1 MTVEEDETVA
11 RQEEKRRQQ
20 KAVTSE
26 IGQRGRIPQRKNG
39 RKEQNMP
46 ERKSAVVKRGE
57 SCMVLNRDIKIQRPT
72 GRKLLFLMPF
82 AVCYACF
89 VVLGDWQGSVDYSN
103 AQNLGRL
110 VLWTVGSFAVLL
122 AAGFLM
128 ENWAALIA
136 LMPSGMRVLY
146 EKMFPPR
153 KARQGHWWIW
163 LAFFLFCL
171 LCYLPYFLIYYP
183 TWFNNDAVWQMEQA
197 LGMAAKSNH
206 HPYFHTLIIKVFLT
220 VGYGLF
226 HDYTAAVALYTF
238 CQMALTAAVF
248 SFYLYLLYRQGTR
261 ILWLGLAVFFYAL
274 LPINGMF
281 SICMGKDAWF
291 TAAFLLFVWAVHN
304 CAAKKAAM
312 GGAAGRT
319 EAPGGFDGRG
329 KVSGVTGGRRWLWF
343 FVTGLSVC
351 LLRSNGIFVFL
362 GTAVLLVISQIFSGR
377 AADRAERQGPQKE
390 GVWTGTDGGRRKYL
404 WRERQRMY
412 TSVAAALVCYLLWQ
426 GPILH
431 ALQVEPPDTI
441 ESLTMPAQHLLCA
454 YARGGNLKPEEVEML
469 EAVVPLEHIDEYYN
483 PYLFDMAKN
492 YIREHGNQQVIAENK
507 GAYAKLWLNVG
518 LRNPMLY
525 LEAEIRQTAG
535 YYALHIPHDQILY
548 SEYFMVDNPF
558 GIESERKVFSYD
570 AGLAMG
576 RFLQWFQT
584 FYNRVWSLG
593 LNTWLLLFAL
603 ACALYRGRRAIAFAP
618 CVMLLGSLLLA
629 TPVYNEFRYAYG
641 VFVALPVLFSVGLG
655 REETPPLP

>member
-1 MTVEEDETVA
+1 
-11 RQEEKRRQQ
+11 
-20 KAVTSE
+20 
-26 IGQRGRIPQRKNG
+26 
-39 RKEQNMP
+39 
-46 ERKSAVVKRGE
+46 
-57 SCMVLNRDIKIQRPT
+57 MVWNRDIKIQRPT
-72 GRKLLFLMPF
+72 GRKLLLLLPF
-82 AVCYACF
+82 ALCYACF

-110 VLWTVGSFAVLL
+110 VLWTVGSFVVLL
-122 AAGFLM
+122 AAGFLL
-128 ENWAALIA
+128 ENWAAFLA
-136 LMPSGMRVLY
+136 LMPSGVRAFYDKV
-146 EKMFPPR
+146 FAPR
-153 KARQGHWWIW
+153 KERQEHWWIW
-163 LAFFLFCL
+163 LFFFLVCL
-171 LCYLPYFLIYYP
+171 FCYLPYYLMYYP

-197 LGMAAKSNH
+197 LGMAARSNH

-248 SFYLYLLYRQGTR
+248 GFYLYLLYRRGTR
-261 ILWLGLAVFFYAL
+261 ILWLVLAVCFYAL

-291 TAAFLLFVWAVHN
+291 TAAFLLFVWAVHH
-304 CAAKKAAM
+304 CAVVQA
-312 GGAAGRT
+312 
-319 EAPGGFDGRG
+319 
-329 KVSGVTGGRRWLWF
+329 SGGRRWLWF
-343 FVTGLSVC
+343 FMTGLSVC
-351 LLRSNGIFVFL
+351 LLRSNGIFVYL
-362 GTAVLLVISQIFSGR
+362 GTAVLLVLSQR
-377 AADRAERQGPQKE
+377 QERK
-390 GVWTGTDGGRRKYL
+390 
-404 WRERQRMY
+404 RMY
-412 TSVAAALVCYLLWQ
+412 ASVAAALVCYLLWQ
-426 GPILH
+426 GPILR

-441 ESLTMPAQHLLCA
+441 ESLTMPVQHLLCA

-469 EAVVPLEHIDEYYN
+469 EAVVPLAQIDEYYN
-483 PYLFDMAKN
+483 PYLFDMTKN
-492 YIREHGNQQVIAENK
+492 FIREHGNQSVIAENK

-558 GIESERKVFSYD
+558 GIENERKMFSYD
-570 AGLAMG
+570 ASLVMG
-576 RFLQWFQT
+576 EFLQWFQA

-593 LNTWLLLFAL
+593 MNTWLLLFAL
-603 ACALYRGRRAIAFAP
+603 ACTLYRGRRAIAFAP

-641 VFVALPVLFSVGLG
+641 VFVALPVLFSVGFG
-655 REETPPLP
+655 REEMERYRNTA

>member
-1 MTVEEDETVA
+1 M
-11 RQEEKRRQQ
+11 
-20 KAVTSE
+20 
-26 IGQRGRIPQRKNG
+26 GF
-39 RKEQNMP
+39 
-46 ERKSAVVKRGE
+46 
-57 SCMVLNRDIKIQRPT
+57 NRDIKIQRPT
-72 GRKLLFLMPF
+72 GRKLLLLVPF

-89 VVLGDWQGSVDYSN
+89 VVLGDWQGSVDYTN

-122 AAGFLM
+122 ATGFLM

-136 LMPSGMRVLY
+136 LMPSGVRAFYDKV
-146 EKMFPPR
+146 FPR
-153 KARQGHWWIW
+153 GKERWGHWWLW
-163 LAFFLFCL
+163 LIFFLVCL
-171 LCYLPYFLIYYP
+171 FCYLPYYLMYYP
-183 TWFNNDAVWQMEQA
+183 TWFNNDTVWQMEQA

-248 SFYLYLLYRQGTR
+248 GFYLYLLYRRGTR
-261 ILWLGLAVFFYAL
+261 ILWLVLALFFYAL

-304 CAAKKAAM
+304 CAAK
-312 GGAAGRT
+312 T
-319 EAPGGFDGRG
+319 EAVGGTAGQTEILHGIAGKTEVPCGFDGREKASG
-329 KVSGVTGGRRWLWF
+329 VSGWRRWLWF
-343 FVTGLSVC
+343 LVTAVSVC

-362 GTAVLLVISQIFSGR
+362 GTAALLVLSQR
-377 AADRAERQGPQKE
+377 
-390 GVWTGTDGGRRKYL
+390 
-404 WRERQRMY
+404 RERQRMY
-412 TSVAAALVCYLLWQ
+412 TSVAAVLVCYLLWQ
-426 GPILH
+426 GPILT
-431 ALQVEPPDTI
+431 ALQVQPPDTI
-441 ESLTMPAQHLLCA
+441 ESLTMPVQHLLCA

-483 PYLFDMAKN
+483 PYLFDMTKN
-492 YIREHGNQQVIAENK
+492 YIREHGNQQAIAENK
-507 GAYAKLWLNVG
+507 GAYARLWLNVG

-570 AGLAMG
+570 ASLSMG
-576 RFLQWFQT
+576 QFLQWFQT

-641 VFVALPVLFSVGLG
+641 VFVALPLLFSVGFG
-655 REETPPLP
+655 REETLPLA

>member
-1 MTVEEDETVA
+1 M
-11 RQEEKRRQQ
+11 
-20 KAVTSE
+20 
-26 IGQRGRIPQRKNG
+26 GF
-39 RKEQNMP
+39 
-46 ERKSAVVKRGE
+46 
-57 SCMVLNRDIKIQRPT
+57 NRDIKIQRPT
-72 GRKLLFLMPF
+72 GRKLLLLVPF
-82 AVCYACF
+82 ALCYACF
-89 VVLGDWQGSVDYSN
+89 VVLGDWQGSVGYSN

-110 VLWTVGSFAVLL
+110 VLWAAGSFAVLF
-122 AAGFLM
+122 AAGFLL
-128 ENWAALIA
+128 ENWAVLIA
-136 LMPSGMRVLY
+136 LMPSGARVVY

-153 KARQGHWWIW
+153 KARQGQWWIW
-163 LAFFLFCL
+163 LAFFMFCL

-220 VGYGLF
+220 VGYDLF

-248 SFYLYLLYRQGTR
+248 SFYLYLLYRRGTR
-261 ILWLGLAVFFYAL
+261 ILWLVLAVFFYAL

-304 CAAKKAAM
+304 CAAKT
-312 GGAAGRT
+312 GTSGT
-319 EAPGGFDGRG
+319 PG
-329 KVSGVTGGRRWLWF
+329 VRRWFCF
-343 FVTGLSVC
+343 FVTGVSVC

-377 AADRAERQGPQKE
+377 AADRAERQSSRKE
-390 GVWTGTDGGRRKYL
+390 AALNGTDGGRRKYL

-412 TSVAAALVCYLLWQ
+412 TSVAAVLVCYLLWQ
-426 GPILH
+426 GPILT
-431 ALQVEPPDTI
+431 ALQVQPPDTI
-441 ESLTMPAQHLLCA
+441 ESLTMPVQHLLCA

-483 PYLFDMAKN
+483 PYLFDMTKN

-507 GAYAKLWLNVG
+507 SAYAKLWLNVG

-535 YYALHIPHDQILY
+535 YYALQI
-548 SEYFMVDNPF
+548 
-558 GIESERKVFSYD
+558 
-570 AGLAMG
+570 G
-576 RFLQWFQT
+576 RAH
-584 FYNRVWSLG
+584 V
-593 LNTWLLLFAL
+593 
-603 ACALYRGRRAIAFAP
+603 
-618 CVMLLGSLLLA
+618 
-629 TPVYNEFRYAYG
+629 
-641 VFVALPVLFSVGLG
+641 
-655 REETPPLP
+655 

>member
-1 MTVEEDETVA
+1 M
-11 RQEEKRRQQ
+11 
-20 KAVTSE
+20 
-26 IGQRGRIPQRKNG
+26 GF
-39 RKEQNMP
+39 
-46 ERKSAVVKRGE
+46 
-57 SCMVLNRDIKIQRPT
+57 NRDIKIQRPT
-72 GRKLLFLMPF
+72 GRKLLLLVPF
-82 AVCYACF
+82 ALCYACF
-89 VVLGDWQGSVDYSN
+89 VVLGDWQGSVGYSN

-110 VLWTVGSFAVLL
+110 VLWAAGSFAVLF
-122 AAGFLM
+122 AAGFLL
-128 ENWAALIA
+128 ENWAVLIA
-136 LMPSGMRVLY
+136 LMPSGARVVY

-153 KARQGHWWIW
+153 KARQGQWWIW
-163 LAFFLFCL
+163 LAFFMFCL

-248 SFYLYLLYRQGTR
+248 SFYLYLLYRRGTR
-261 ILWLGLAVFFYAL
+261 ILWLVLTVFFYAL

-304 CAAKKAAM
+304 CAAKT
-312 GGAAGRT
+312 GTSGT
-319 EAPGGFDGRG
+319 PG
-329 KVSGVTGGRRWLWF
+329 VQRWFCF
-343 FVTGLSVC
+343 FVTGVSVC

-377 AADRAERQGPQKE
+377 AADRAERQSSRKE
-390 GVWTGTDGGRRKYL
+390 AALNGTDGGRRKYL

-412 TSVAAALVCYLLWQ
+412 TSVAAVLVCYLLWQ
-426 GPILH
+426 GPILT
-431 ALQVEPPDTI
+431 ALQVQPPDTI
-441 ESLTMPAQHLLCA
+441 ESLTMPVQHLLCA

-483 PYLFDMAKN
+483 PYLFDMTKN

-507 GAYAKLWLNVG
+507 SAYAKLWLNVG

-570 AGLAMG
+570 ASIAMG
-576 RFLQWFQT
+576 EFLQWFQT

-603 ACALYRGRRAIAFAP
+603 ACALYRGQRAIAFAP

-641 VFVALPVLFSVGLG
+641 VFVALPVLFSVGFYY
-655 REETPPLP
+655 EE

>member
-1 MTVEEDETVA
+1 M
-11 RQEEKRRQQ
+11 
-20 KAVTSE
+20 
-26 IGQRGRIPQRKNG
+26 G
-39 RKEQNMP
+39 
-46 ERKSAVVKRGE
+46 
-57 SCMVLNRDIKIQRPT
+57 LNRDMKIQRPT
-72 GRKLLFLMPF
+72 GRKLLLLVPF
-82 AVCYACF
+82 ALCYACF

-110 VLWTVGSFAVLL
+110 VLWAAGSFAVLL
-122 AAGFLM
+122 GAGFLL
-128 ENWAALIA
+128 ENRAALFA
-136 LMPSGMRVLY
+136 LMPSGVRAFYDRV
-146 EKMFPPR
+146 FPPVKER
-153 KARQGHWWIW
+153 RGHWWIW

-171 LCYLPYFLIYYP
+171 FCYLPYFLMYYP

-248 SFYLYLLYRQGTR
+248 GFYLYLLYRRGTR
-261 ILWLGLAVFFYAL
+261 ILWLVLAVFFYAL
-274 LPINGMF
+274 LPINGMY

-304 CAAKKAAM
+304 CAAKTGAVD
-312 GGAAGRT
+312 GAAGGTVTT
-319 EAPGGFDGRG
+319 EAPGSIEGQG
-329 KVSGVTGGRRWLWF
+329 KAFGAPGGRRWLWF
-343 FVTGLSVC
+343 FVTGASVC

-362 GTAVLLVISQIFSGR
+362 GTAVLLILSQLFSGR
-377 AADRAERQGPQKE
+377 ASDGVGRRNLPGKDRQG
-390 GVWTGTDGGRRKYL
+390 
-404 WRERQRMY
+404 MY
-412 TSVAAALVCYLLWQ
+412 ISVLAVLVCYLLWQ
-426 GPILH
+426 GPVLH
-431 ALQVEPPDTI
+431 ALQVQPPDTI
-441 ESLTMPAQHLLCA
+441 ESLTMPVQHLLCA

-469 EAVVPLEHIDEYYN
+469 EAVVPLSQIDEYYN
-483 PYLFDMAKN
+483 PYLFDMTKN
-492 YIREHGNQQVIAENK
+492 YIREHGNQSVIAKNK
-507 GAYAKLWLNVG
+507 GTYAKLWLKVG

-558 GIESERKVFSYD
+558 GIENERKVFSYD
-570 AGLAMG
+570 DSLSMG
-576 RFLQWFQT
+576 EFLQWFQT

-603 ACALYRGRRAIAFAP
+603 ACALYRGRRAVAFAP

-629 TPVYNEFRYAYG
+629 APVYNEFRYAYG
-641 VFVALPVLFSVGLG
+641 VFVALPVLFSVGVG
-655 REETPPLP
+655 EAKWDRI

>member
-1 MTVEEDETVA
+1 M
-11 RQEEKRRQQ
+11 
-20 KAVTSE
+20 
-26 IGQRGRIPQRKNG
+26 GF
-39 RKEQNMP
+39 
-46 ERKSAVVKRGE
+46 
-57 SCMVLNRDIKIQRPT
+57 NRDIKIQRPT
-72 GRKLLFLMPF
+72 GRKLLLLVPF
-82 AVCYACF
+82 ALCYACF
-89 VVLGDWQGSVDYSN
+89 VVLGDWQGSVGYSN

-110 VLWTVGSFAVLL
+110 VLWAAGSFAVLF
-122 AAGFLM
+122 AAGFLLG
-128 ENWAALIA
+128 NWAVLIA
-136 LMPSGMRVLY
+136 LMPSGARVLY

-153 KARQGHWWIW
+153 KTRQGHWWIW
-163 LAFFLFCL
+163 LAFFMFCL

-248 SFYLYLLYRQGTR
+248 SFYLYLLYRRGTR
-261 ILWLGLAVFFYAL
+261 ILWLVLAVFFYAL

-304 CAAKKAAM
+304 CAAKT
-312 GGAAGRT
+312 GTSGT
-319 EAPGGFDGRG
+319 PG
-329 KVSGVTGGRRWLWF
+329 VRRWFCF
-343 FVTGLSVC
+343 FVTGVSVC

-362 GTAVLLVISQIFSGR
+362 GTAVLLVISQMFSGR
-377 AADRAERQGPQKE
+377 AADRAERQSSRKE
-390 GVWTGTDGGRRKYL
+390 EALNGTDGGRRKYL

-412 TSVAAALVCYLLWQ
+412 TSVAAVLVCYLLWQ
-426 GPILH
+426 GPILT
-431 ALQVEPPDTI
+431 ALQVQPPDTI
-441 ESLTMPAQHLLCA
+441 ESLTMPVQHLLCA

-483 PYLFDMAKN
+483 PYLFDMTKN

-507 GAYAKLWLNVG
+507 SAYAKLWLNVG
-518 LRNPMLY
+518 LRNSMLY

-570 AGLAMG
+570 ASIAMG
-576 RFLQWFQT
+576 EFLQWFQT

-655 REETPPLP
+655 REETLPLL

>member
-1 MTVEEDETVA
+1 
-11 RQEEKRRQQ
+11 
-20 KAVTSE
+20 
-26 IGQRGRIPQRKNG
+26 
-39 RKEQNMP
+39 
-46 ERKSAVVKRGE
+46 
-57 SCMVLNRDIKIQRPT
+57 MVWNRDIKIQCPT
-72 GRKLLFLMPF
+72 GRKLLLLLPF
-82 AVCYACF
+82 ALCYACF

-110 VLWTVGSFAVLL
+110 VLWTVGSFVVLL

-128 ENWAALIA
+128 ENWAALLA
-136 LMPSGMRVLY
+136 LMPSGVHAVY
-146 EKMFPPR
+146 GKAFPPR
-153 KARQGHWWIW
+153 RARQGHWWVW
-163 LAFFLFCL
+163 LFFFIVCL
-171 LCYLPYFLIYYP
+171 LCYLPYYLMYYP

-197 LGMAAKSNH
+197 LGMAARSNH

-248 SFYLYLLYRQGTR
+248 GFYLYLLYWRGTR
-261 ILWLGLAVFFYAL
+261 ILWLVLAVCFYAL

-291 TAAFLLFVWAVHN
+291 TAAFLLFVWAVHH
-304 CAAKKAAM
+304 CDVAQAAN
-312 GGAAGRT
+312 
-319 EAPGGFDGRG
+319 
-329 KVSGVTGGRRWLWF
+329 SRRWLWF
-343 FVTGLSVC
+343 FVTGVSVC

-362 GTAVLLVISQIFSGR
+362 GTAVLLVLSQR
-377 AADRAERQGPQKE
+377 
-390 GVWTGTDGGRRKYL
+390 
-404 WRERQRMY
+404 RERKSMY
-412 TSVAAALVCYLLWQ
+412 ASVAAALVCYLLWQ
-426 GPILH
+426 GPILR

-441 ESLTMPAQHLLCA
+441 ESLTMPVQHLLCA

-469 EAVVPLEHIDEYYN
+469 EAVVPLAQIDEYYN
-483 PYLFDMAKN
+483 PYLFDMTKN
-492 YIREHGNQQVIAENK
+492 FIREHGNQSVIAENK

-558 GIESERKVFSYD
+558 GIENERKMFSYD
-570 AGLAMG
+570 ASLAMG
-576 RFLQWFQT
+576 EFLQWFQT

-593 LNTWLLLFAL
+593 MNTWLLLFAL
-603 ACALYRGRRAIAFAP
+603 ACTLYRGRRAIAFAP

-641 VFVALPVLFSVGLG
+641 VFVALPVLFSVGFG
-655 REETPPLP
+655 REEQNPQS